1 MILVWSQKENFDGE
15 EEEED
20 NDDENDDDF
29 VYCAILHFVLTNG
42 PYKYFMSQKKS
53 VLLL

>member
-29 VYCAILHFVLTNG
+29 VYCAILHFVFCFN
-42 PYKYFMSQKKS
+42 
-53 VLLL
+53 